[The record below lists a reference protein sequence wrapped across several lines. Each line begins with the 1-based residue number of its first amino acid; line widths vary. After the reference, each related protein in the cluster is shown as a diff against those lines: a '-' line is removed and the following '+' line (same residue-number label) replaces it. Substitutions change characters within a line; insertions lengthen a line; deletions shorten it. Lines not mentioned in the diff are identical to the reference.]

1 MSMVIGNLPNNN
13 YTNGNIH
20 HYHYHYN
27 HHHNQQYNHKYNH
40 KSTTS
45 TSSNNRNFDNKNYKE
60 YHFRQKSSANLLN
73 SENQNKKN
81 NIINNKSRYNNHRN
95 NNQRLNNNNNKMAST
110 TFSNNNNSNNCLH
123 PTMRNNNNI
132 TNKKVAAEHKYKT
145 VDEICSETNLY
156 LILGVERSC
165 SSEELRRA
173 YINRS
178 RICHPDKFP
187 EYPKATEAFQKLSYA
202 YETLNKSSSR
212 RAYDISGTSDLGSVS
227 GTGDDTL
234 HGVLYQLFLEFMDGD
249 FEMIRSLV
257 NALNEGNPGLN
268 LGEDAIETLETAFGR
283 MREILLAGKKYVK
296 IVQFELIRLYELQQ
310 QLRSL
315 SYFDIFGRIRL
326 TMQLA
331 RITLSIP
338 MLIDSAMKSE
348 FKQLGSKGINKGLL
362 GDGLAKVISGLV
374 NVLEKGE
381 QYL

>member
-1 MSMVIGNLPNNN
+1 
-13 YTNGNIH
+13 
-20 HYHYHYN
+20 
-27 HHHNQQYNHKYNH
+27 
-40 KSTTS
+40 
-45 TSSNNRNFDNKNYKE
+45 
-60 YHFRQKSSANLLN
+60 
-73 SENQNKKN
+73 
-81 NIINNKSRYNNHRN
+81 
-95 NNQRLNNNNNKMAST
+95 MAST

-173 YINRS
+173 YINV
-178 RICHPDKFP
+178 II
-187 EYPKATEAFQKLSYA
+187 LS
-202 YETLNKSSSR
+202 L
-212 RAYDISGTSDLGSVS
+212 
-227 GTGDDTL
+227 
-234 HGVLYQLFLEFMDGD
+234 
-249 FEMIRSLV
+249 
-257 NALNEGNPGLN
+257 
-268 LGEDAIETLETAFGR
+268 
-283 MREILLAGKKYVK
+283 
-296 IVQFELIRLYELQQ
+296 
-310 QLRSL
+310 
-315 SYFDIFGRIRL
+315 L

>member
-1 MSMVIGNLPNNN
+1 MS
-13 YTNGNIH
+13 T
-20 HYHYHYN
+20 
-27 HHHNQQYNHKYNH
+27 
-40 KSTTS
+40 
-45 TSSNNRNFDNKNYKE
+45 
-60 YHFRQKSSANLLN
+60 
-73 SENQNKKN
+73 
-81 NIINNKSRYNNHRN
+81 
-95 NNQRLNNNNNKMAST
+95 
-110 TFSNNNNSNNCLH
+110 
-123 PTMRNNNNI
+123 
-132 TNKKVAAEHKYKT
+132 KVSDAEQKYKI

-156 LILGVERSC
+156 LILGVEKTC
-165 SSEELRRA
+165 SLEELRRA

-202 YETLNKSSSR
+202 YETLNKSSTR
-212 RAYDISGTSDLGSVS
+212 RAYDISGTSNLGSVN

-249 FEMIRSLV
+249 FEIIRSLV
-257 NALNEGNPGLN
+257 NALNEGNPELN
-268 LGEDAIETLETAFGR
+268 LGEDTIETIETVFRG
-283 MREILLAGKKYVK
+283 MRETLLAGKKHVK
-296 IVQFELIRLYELQQ
+296 TVQFELINIYELQQ

-348 FKQLGSKGINKGLL
+348 FKQLGGKGINKGLL

>member
-1 MSMVIGNLPNNN
+1 
-13 YTNGNIH
+13 
-20 HYHYHYN
+20 
-27 HHHNQQYNHKYNH
+27 
-40 KSTTS
+40 
-45 TSSNNRNFDNKNYKE
+45 
-60 YHFRQKSSANLLN
+60 
-73 SENQNKKN
+73 
-81 NIINNKSRYNNHRN
+81 
-95 NNQRLNNNNNKMAST
+95 
-110 TFSNNNNSNNCLH
+110 
-123 PTMRNNNNI
+123 MRNNNNI

-156 LILGVERSC
+156 LILG
-165 SSEELRRA
+165 
-173 YINRS
+173 RS